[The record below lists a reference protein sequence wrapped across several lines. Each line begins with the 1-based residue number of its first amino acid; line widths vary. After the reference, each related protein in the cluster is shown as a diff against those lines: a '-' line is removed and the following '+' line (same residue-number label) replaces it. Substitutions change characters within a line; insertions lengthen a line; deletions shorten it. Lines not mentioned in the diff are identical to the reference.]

1 MDLSPVSEN
10 PRPDCWPG
18 NQQSEHEGDE
28 ATMAPNVRP
37 RHGRDTG
44 FASLGLSTRRISKGA
59 RAPLG
64 GAQGRRPDAT
74 GFHPST
80 LGRNGLERLPRGRIA
95 LLS

>member
-1 MDLSPVSEN
+1 MDLSLVSEN
-10 PRPDCWPG
+10 PRPDGWPG
-18 NQQSEHEGDE
+18 NQQPDQEGDE

-37 RHGRDTG
+37 RHEIPD
-44 FASLGLSTRRISKGA
+44 LPPWDCLPWRISKGA